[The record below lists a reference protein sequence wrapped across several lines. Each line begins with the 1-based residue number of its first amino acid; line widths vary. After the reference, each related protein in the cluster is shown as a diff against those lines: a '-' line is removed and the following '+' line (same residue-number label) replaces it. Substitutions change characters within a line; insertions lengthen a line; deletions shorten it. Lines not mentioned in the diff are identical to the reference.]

1 MAWYDE
7 LYDALSGS
15 FDTSGLDSAMIEAG
29 ATTLPSYSPADYS
42 NLDSAMMTAGST
54 NLPYGGASSGTPF
67 YLRPGFLQ
75 GAGSAIGGLGQA
87 YAGSR
92 AAGAQVDAA
101 NLAIQEQRR
110 ARDEDIARLQ
120 PRLTAGNNALAQ
132 MQSGAFA
139 QPAPFVYNPNKYTA
153 SPGYDFR
160 RNQGLLALDRTAAAN
175 AGLQSGAALK
185 AAGRYVG
192 DLAAQDYREFDA
204 RDYSR
209 ALDAYNSSVAQ
220 SNTGYNRLAGL
231 ADIGQTAGTQI
242 GAAGQN
248 YATNFGNLTG
258 QAGQAT
264 GAGYLGAGSSV
275 NNLFS
280 ALNNQ
285 YNTNQ
290 MMDILRESRRSSYGG
305 A

>member
-1 MAWYDE
+1 MEWWDE
-7 LYDALSGS
+7 LVNALGGGGGGELDA
-15 FDTSGLDSAMIEAG
+15 
-29 ATTLPSYSPADYS
+29 
-42 NLDSAMMTAGST
+42 AMMAAGST
-54 NLPYGGASSGTPF
+54 PVSYNPTDYGGLDAAMMAAGSTPVSYGGASAGTPF

-87 YAGSR
+87 YAGQR

-101 NLAIQEQRR
+101 NLAIEAQRR

-139 QPAPFVYNPNKYTA
+139 QPAAFRFGKGDLVLD
-153 SPGYDFR
+153 PGYEYR
-160 RNQGLLALDRTAAAN
+160 LAESEKALNRIKSREGNIFSGGALTAATRN
-175 AGLQSGAALK
+175 AQNMAS
-185 AAGRYVG
+185 
-192 DLAAQDYREFDA
+192 QEFGNA
-204 RDYSR
+204 YNR
-209 ALDAYNSSVAQ
+209 ALTDYNADVAR

-258 QAGQAT
+258 QAGQAA
-264 GAGYLGAGSSV
+264 GAGYLGAGNTF
-275 NNLFS
+275 NNLFG

-290 MMDILRESRRSSYGG
+290 MMDILRESRRSAYS
-305 A
+305 

>member
-1 MAWYDE
+1 MDWFEKFLA
-7 LYDALSGS
+7 ALGSG
-15 FDTSGLDSAMIEAG
+15 GGGE
-29 ATTLPSYSPADYS
+29 
-42 NLDSAMMTAGST
+42 LDSAMMAAGST
-54 NLPYGGASSGTPF
+54 PVTYNPADYSGLDAAMMAAGSTPVSYGGSSDTPF

-110 ARDEDIARLQ
+110 VRDENIAMLQ

-185 AAGRYVG
+185 AAARFGG
-192 DLAAQDYREFDA
+192 DLAAQDQREFDA
-204 RDYSR
+204 RDYAR
-209 ALDAYNSSVAQ
+209 ALDAYNSRVAQ

-242 GAAGQN
+242 GATGQN

-264 GAGYLGAGSSV
+264 GASYLGAGNSL
-275 NNLFS
+275 NNLGV
-280 ALNNQ
+280 ALNQQ

-290 MMDILRESRRSSYGG
+290 MMDILRRSSY